1 MNLPDFV
8 TRLPPDQK
16 KHWEAKPIA
25 VAEKQVIVSPDMPTN
40 TDVFYVVKGE
50 FEVTTYSEK
59 GKIVF
64 YRMISPSDLFGELAA
79 IDGRERAA
87 TVTSLGD
94 GLLVQIPGADFKHM
108 VDTSPEVGT
117 WLVRR
122 HTALIRSLTKKLYQQ
137 IAYDVATRILV
148 ELIELAEETKPTG
161 NRVHISRFPPHHAL
175 ATRLGTTREAV
186 TRELNH
192 LGPKEADPTNPD
204 PNSGG
209 RKPRKPKKGEKK
221 ENLNLVEQTGRMLVI
236 FDLAALKRLLK
247 ERTTIP

>member
-8 TRLPPDQK
+8 PRLPPDQK

-25 VAEKQVIVSPDMPTN
+25 VVDKQVIVSPDLPSN
-40 TDVFYVVKGE
+40 NDVFYVVKGK

-59 GKIVF
+59 GRIVF
-64 YRMISPSDLFGELAA
+64 YRTIRPGDVFGELAA

-94 GLLVQIPGADFKHM
+94 GVLVQISGAEFKHM
-108 VDTSPEVGT
+108 VETSPEVGM

-137 IAYDVATRILV
+137 IAYDVATRILA
-148 ELIELAEETKPTG
+148 ELIEMAEETKPTG
-161 NRVHISRFPPHHAL
+161 NRVHISPFPPHHSL
-175 ATRLGTTREAV
+175 ATHLGTTREAV
-186 TRELNH
+186 TRELNF
-192 LGPKEADPTNPD
+192 LGPKEDDATDPD
-204 PNSGG
+204 PKDGAA
-209 RKPRKPKKGEKK
+209 KPKRGEKK
-221 ENLNLVEQTGRMLVI
+221 ENLNLIEQTGRELVI

-247 ERTTIP
+247 ERTTVP